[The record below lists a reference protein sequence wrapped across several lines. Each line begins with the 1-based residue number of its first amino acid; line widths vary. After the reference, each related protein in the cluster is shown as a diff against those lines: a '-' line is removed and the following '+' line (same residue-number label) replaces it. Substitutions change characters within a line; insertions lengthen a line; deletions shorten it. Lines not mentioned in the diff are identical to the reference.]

1 MRRVARIAQSTM
13 KNRMLQS
20 LQQKVVYHF
29 DDNYNKFYKEKN
41 ENLIHPTY
49 TSKHFKVSS
58 SSIVQYLEDKKM
70 EHKIQGKYVQLRY
83 CPFCP
88 KHNIENP
95 SNQFVMGINLENGSY
110 NCFRATCQ
118 ARGSWFDFKN
128 FMNGNLN
135 SSQQQNQQSL
145 QQPTQ
150 KLNIFEYHQ
159 YYERLKLQEPKI
171 VYDYLTG
178 DDWENN
184 QRGIKDDVLKL
195 YLIGIDITEIY
206 DPQQGSYVQAP
217 LIYFPMF
224 RYRNQHERNKLI
236 QKALKQKKDEVLA
249 EQVMSEETKQNIK
262 SQLDNQFDNLQYEL
276 VSCKIRAAGKDLK
289 HIQKIEPMNAAKGIF
304 GMHLL
309 KQDST
314 QVILTEG
321 EFDAMAAYQM
331 TNIPAISL
339 PYGINHIP
347 AYLIEWLDQFE
358 KLNDIIIWVDDDNPG
373 RINSQKIAR
382 KLGNARTRVVQPS
395 LLDPHDYPKDAND
408 CLRFYADRVM
418 NYIDQSKCLLK
429 KNITQFTD
437 FKQLTKNRILNFELS
452 KGTQSQ
458 SFTTYNNTTKGLRT
472 GEFTILTGPTGSGKT
487 TFLSQLSLDFCK
499 EGITTLWG
507 SFEIK
512 TDRLAEHQ
520 LLQAY
525 KTDLI
530 KQKDLIDVAVQ
541 KFENEM
547 PIYYMNFYG
556 STDLD
561 QIIDTIEYAIY
572 EYNVTHVCLDN
583 LQFMMGTQVGG
594 NRKFDFQDE
603 IIEKFRR
610 LTSNNDIHLTLVIHP
625 RKVDENEDLT
635 IASIFGS
642 AKATQEADNVF
653 IIQNRPR
660 YRVFEIKKNRY
671 DGEVGRVGLGFDS
684 NVKSFFELTSAE
696 VKELNEEK
704 TTILDIISK
713 RKQEG
718 RHFKQEITINDK
730 NGNNDGGNN
739 EGGSPNKGGNHNN
752 SPINP
757 KVSKKD
763 NLNAQKI
770 RLENIEIP
778 DPNIFKDINDD
789 EEDQMAQLEKMTLQY
804 ANQEISEIII
814 NEKPVK
820 QALDDIDGTEPI
832 TKVDSSIVN
841 SSVEINEKKQVHQD
855 SHTDAYFNQGKAIRE
870 CQKCIDPSNDYL
882 EIWKF
887 DQDSDYGLQPKIG
900 QYEPKQEQQT
910 QADNNQ
916 TQSNYNEF
924 ALFNTDPLNKFA
936 AQKINK
942 ELDQILQSDEFQ
954 PVDDQIE
961 LSNQYT
967 NSKSKSKRVSFI
979 HVGSKKPSKQ
989 QLDL

>member
-1 MRRVARIAQSTM
+1 MRRVARIAQSVI
-13 KNRMLQS
+13 KNRIFKS
-20 LQQKVVYHF
+20 LQQKVVYQF
-29 DDNYNKFYKEKN
+29 DDNYNKFFKEKN
-41 ENLIHPTY
+41 DNLIHPTY

-58 SSIVQYLEDKKM
+58 NSIVQYLEDKKM
-70 EHKIQGKYVQLRY
+70 EHKIQGKYVQVRY

-110 NCFRATCQ
+110 NCFRASCQ
-118 ARGSWFDFKN
+118 AKGSWFDFKN

-135 SSQQQNQQSL
+135 NSQQQNHQIQ
-145 QQPTQ
+145 QQPIQ
-150 KLNIFEYHQ
+150 KLNIFEYHK
-159 YYERLKLQEPKI
+159 YYERLKLQEPKLI
-171 VYDYLTG
+171 YDYLTG

-184 QRGIKDDVLKL
+184 QRGIRDDVLKL

-206 DPQQGSYVQAP
+206 DHQQGSYVQAP

-224 RYRNQHERNKLI
+224 RYRNQNEKNKLM
-236 QKALKQKKDEVLA
+236 QKALRQKKEEVLG
-249 EQVMSEETKQNIK
+249 EQTLSEEIKQNIK
-262 SQLDNQFDNLQYEL
+262 SQLDNQFDNFQYEL
-276 VSCKIRAAGKDLK
+276 VSCKVRAAGKELK

-314 QVILTEG
+314 QVIITEG

-395 LLDPHDYPKDAND
+395 LIDSHDYPKDAND
-408 CLRFYADRVM
+408 CLRFYSDKVM
-418 NYIDQSKCLLK
+418 TYIDSSKCLLK

-437 FKQLTKNRILNFELS
+437 FKQLTKNRILNFEMS

-458 SFTTYNNTTKGLRT
+458 TFSTYNNTTKGLRT

-530 KQKDLIDVAVQ
+530 KQKDLVDIAIQ
-541 KFENEM
+541 KFENEI

-704 TTILDIISK
+704 TTILDIINK

-730 NGNNDGGNN
+730 NGNNNGGNN
-739 EGGSPNKGGNHNN
+739 EGGSPNNGGNQNP
-752 SPINP
+752 SNP
-757 KVSKKD
+757 KVPLLDTPNISK
-763 NLNAQKI
+763 L
-770 RLENIEIP
+770 LENFQTA
-778 DPNIFKDINDD
+778 DQNVFKDSIDE
-789 EEDQMAQLEKMTLQY
+789 EEDQIAQLEKLAEQY
-804 ANQEISEIII
+804 ANQDIAQIII

-820 QALDDIDGTEPI
+820 LAIEDIEEIQKIDNLNDSTDNSQIDTSIPNKDSI
-832 TKVDSSIVN
+832 IKVDSQKI
-841 SSVEINEKKQVHQD
+841 
-855 SHTDAYFNQGKAIRE
+855 IRE
-870 CQKCIDPSNDYL
+870 CEKRIEPSNDYL

-887 DQDSDYGLQPKIG
+887 DSESDYGLQPKIG
-900 QYEPKQEQQT
+900 LYEFKQEEAPQV
-910 QADNNQ
+910 NNQ
-916 TQSNYNEF
+916 TQFNNYEF
-924 ALFNTDPLNKFA
+924 TLSNTDPLNKFA
-936 AQKINK
+936 AQKTNK
-942 ELDQILQSDEFQ
+942 ELDQISQNDEFQ

-967 NSKSKSKRVSFI
+967 NQKTKSKRASFVHI
-979 HVGSKKPSKQ
+979 GSKKPSKY

>member
-1 MRRVARIAQSTM
+1 MRRVARIAQSVI
-13 KNRMLQS
+13 KNRMFQS
-20 LQQKVVYHF
+20 LQQKIVYHF
-29 DDNYNKFYKEKN
+29 DDNYNKFYKEKD

-58 SSIVQYLEDKKM
+58 NSIVQYLEDKKM

-110 NCFRATCQ
+110 NCFRASCS
-118 ARGSWFDFKN
+118 AKGSWFDFKN
-128 FMNGNLN
+128 FLNGTLN
-135 SSQQQNQQSL
+135 TQQQQNPQTQ
-145 QQPTQ
+145 QQPAQ

-184 QRGIKDDVLKL
+184 QRGIKDEVLKL
-195 YLIGIDITEIY
+195 YLIGIDVTEIY
-206 DPQQGSYVQAP
+206 DPQQGGYVQAP

-224 RYRNQHERNKLI
+224 RYRNQHEKNKI
-236 QKALKQKKDEVLA
+236 MQKALKQKKDDVLA
-249 EQVMSEETKQNIK
+249 EKVLSEETKQNIR
-262 SQLDNQFDNLQYEL
+262 SQLDNQFDNFQYEL

-395 LLDPHDYPKDAND
+395 LIDPHDYPKDAND
-408 CLRFYADRVM
+408 CLRFYADKVM
-418 NYIDQSKCLLK
+418 TYIDQSKCLLK

-458 SFTTYNNTTKGLRT
+458 TFTTYNNTTKGLRT

-530 KQKDLIDVAVQ
+530 KQKDLVDIAIQ
-541 KFENEM
+541 KFENEI

-704 TTILDIISK
+704 TTIIDIINK

-739 EGGSPNKGGNHNN
+739 EGGSSNKGGNHSNNN
-752 SPINP
+752 SNNSKIT
-757 KVSKKD
+757 KKD
-763 NLNAQKI
+763 NTNVKKI
-770 RLENIEIP
+770 LENIQIS
-778 DPNIFKDINDD
+778 DHNIYKDSNDD
-789 EEDQMAQLEKMTLQY
+789 DEDQMAQLEKMAEQY
-804 ANQEISEIII
+804 ANQEITEIIL
-814 NEKPVK
+814 NQKPV
-820 QALDDIDGTEPI
+820 QLALDDIEVLE
-832 TKVDSSIVN
+832 KNHKLDSQQSG
-841 SSVEINEKKQVHQD
+841 VENNEKQPP
-855 SHTDAYFNQGKAIRE
+855 NQNSTNISNSYLNQSKIIRE
-870 CQKCIDPSNDYL
+870 CEKCIDPSNDYL

-887 DQDSDYGLQPKIG
+887 DQDSDYGLKPKIG
-900 QYEPKQEQQT
+900 QYEIQQEQTPKDNTYT
-910 QADNNQ
+910 QHG
-916 TQSNYNEF
+916 SNEF
-924 ALFNTDPLNKFA
+924 TLFHSDPLNKYA

-942 ELDQILQSDEFQ
+942 ELDQSLQSDEFQ

-961 LSNQYT
+961 LANQYT
-967 NSKSKSKRVSFI
+967 SQKKQSKRASFI
-979 HVGSKKPSKQ
+979 HVGSKKPSKS

>member
-1 MRRVARIAQSTM
+1 MRRVVRIAQSVI
-13 KNRMLQS
+13 KNRMFKS
-20 LQQKVVYHF
+20 LQQKIVYHF
-29 DDNYNKFYKEKN
+29 DDNYNKFFKEKE

-58 SSIVQYLEDKKM
+58 YSIVQYLEDKKM
-70 EHKIQGKYVQLRY
+70 EHKIQGKYAQVRY

-88 KHNIENP
+88 KNNIENP

-110 NCFRATCQ
+110 NCFRASCQ
-118 ARGSWFDFKN
+118 AKGSWFDFKN
-128 FMNGNLN
+128 FMNGTLNNL
-135 SSQQQNQQSL
+135 QQQNQQN
-145 QQPTQ
+145 QQKPIQ
-150 KLNIFEYHQ
+150 KLNIFEYHK

-171 VYDYLTG
+171 VYEYLIG

-184 QRGIKDDVLKL
+184 QRGIRDDVLKQ

-206 DPQQGSYVQAP
+206 DHQQGSYIKAP

-224 RYRNQHERNKLI
+224 RYRNQHEKNRLM
-236 QKALKQKKDEVLA
+236 QKALRQKKDEVLS
-249 EQVMSEETKQNIK
+249 EQIVSEDTKQNIRQ
-262 SQLDNQFDNLQYEL
+262 QLDNQFDNFQYEL
-276 VSCKIRAAGKDLK
+276 VSCKVRAAGKDLK

-304 GMHLL
+304 GLHLL

-395 LLDPHDYPKDAND
+395 LIDSHDYPKDAND
-408 CLRFYADRVM
+408 CLRYYSDKVM
-418 NYIDQSKCLLK
+418 TYIDQSKCLLK

-452 KGTQSQ
+452 KGTQSKTF
-458 SFTTYNNTTKGLRT
+458 STYNNTTKGLRT

-530 KQKDLIDVAVQ
+530 KQKEFIDIAIQ
-541 KFENEM
+541 KFENEI

-603 IIEKFRR
+603 IIEKFRK
-610 LTSNNDIHLTLVIHP
+610 LTTNNDIHLTLVIHP

-684 NVKSFFELTSAE
+684 NVKSFFELTSSE
-696 VKELNEEK
+696 IKELNEEK
-704 TTILDIISK
+704 TSILDIINK

-730 NGNNDGGNN
+730 NGNNNGGNN
-739 EGGSPNKGGNHNN
+739 EGGSPNKGGNHNPN
-752 SPINP
+752 NH
-757 KVSKKD
+757 KVPLKDASKVAK
-763 NLNAQKI
+763 L
-770 RLENIEIP
+770 LENFDIINQ
-778 DPNIFKDINDD
+778 NIIKDQCDD
-789 EEDQMAQLEKMTLQY
+789 EEDQITQLEKLTEQY
-804 ANQEISEIII
+804 GNQQIAQMIK

-820 QALDDIDGTEPI
+820 YALDDIKEI
-832 TKVDSSIVN
+832 E
-841 SSVEINEKKQVHQD
+841 EINKFD
-855 SHTDAYFNQGKAIRE
+855 TTNQQKDIAVDHIRKLDQKSATNFDGQLNQSTIIRE
-870 CQKCIDPSNDYL
+870 CEKCIEPSKDYL

-887 DQDSDYGLQPKIG
+887 DQDSDYGFQSKIG
-900 QYEPKQEQQT
+900 QYEFKQEVESLQV
-910 QADNNQ
+910 NNQ
-916 TQSNYNEF
+916 IQSNSDEF
-924 ALFNTDPLNKFA
+924 ALLNTDP
-936 AQKINK
+936 
-942 ELDQILQSDEFQ
+942 ELDQMSQSNEFQ

-967 NSKSKSKRVSFI
+967 NQKNKSKRVSFVHI
-979 HVGSKKPSKQ
+979 GSKKPSKS
-989 QLDL
+989 QLDQ